1 MFHIYRAKIGKT
13 TLLSTALLL
22 SWFMLQGCA
31 TGPQPPTKVT
41 VGATEII
48 HVVEVDL
55 DFLTRIDTG
64 ARTTSI
70 HALDIK
76 IEDPAPKKK
85 DNIGKKISLTLINGK
100 DEKKRLQTTIV
111 DALQV
116 RNAQGVEVRYMI
128 PLTLRWHGIDKTI
141 NVNLRDRSAMTYKLL
156 IGRDWLSKDF
166 IVDVDIN
173 KNLKKR

>member
-1 MFHIYRAKIGKT
+1 MLKKPKLTVTKIF
-13 TLLSTALLL
+13 TLLIISI
-22 SWFMLQGCA
+22 SWVLLQGCA
-31 TGPQPPTKVT
+31 TSLQPPTKIT

-48 HVVEVDL
+48 HIVEADL
-55 DFLTRIDTG
+55 DFVTRIDTG
-64 ARTTSI
+64 ARTTSV

-76 IEDPAPKKK
+76 IENPAPRKK
-85 DNIGKKISLTLINGK
+85 DNVGKKISLTLVNGK
-100 DEKKRLQTTIV
+100 GEKKRLQTTIV

-128 PLTLRWHGIDKTI
+128 PLTLRWNGIDKTI
-141 NVNLRDRSAMTYKLL
+141 NVNLRNRSAMTYKLL

-173 KNLKKR
+173 KNLKSN

>member
-1 MFHIYRAKIGKT
+1 MFQMSRKIGKKT
-13 TLLSTALLL
+13 TLATAIIL

-31 TGPQPPTKVT
+31 TGPRPSAKVT

-48 HVVEVDL
+48 HVVDVHM

-76 IEDPAPKKK
+76 IENPSVKKK
-85 DNIGKKISLTLINGK
+85 SNIGKKISLTLVNGK
-100 DEKKRLQTTIV
+100 GEKKRLRTTIV
-111 DALQV
+111 DALEV

-141 NVNLRDRSAMTYKLL
+141 KVNLRDRSAMTYKLL

-173 KNLKKR
+173 KNLKKK

>member
-1 MFHIYRAKIGKT
+1 MKNRFT
-13 TLLSTALLL
+13 TRLRVTLCLFFGLSGLIF
-22 SWFMLQGCA
+22 SGCA
-31 TGPQPPTKVT
+31 TTSPTPDKMT

-48 HVVEVDL
+48 HVVEADL

-76 IEDPAPKKK
+76 IENPAVKKK

-100 DEKKRLQTTIV
+100 GERKRLQTTIV

-116 RNAQGVEVRYMI
+116 RNAQGVETRYMI
-128 PLTLRWHGIDKTI
+128 PLTLRWRGIDKTI
-141 NVNLRDRSAMTYKLL
+141 KVNLRDRSAMTYKLL

>member
-1 MFHIYRAKIGKT
+1 MI
-13 TLLSTALLL
+13 LSGIT
-22 SWFMLQGCA
+22 LQGCA
-31 TGPQPPTKVT
+31 TSPSPPTKVT

-48 HVVEVDL
+48 HVVEADL
-55 DFLTRIDTG
+55 DFVTRIDTG

-76 IEDPAPKKK
+76 IENPAPKKK

-100 DEKKRLQTTIV
+100 GEKKRLQTTII

-128 PLTLRWHGIDKTI
+128 PLTLRWQGIDKTI
-141 NVNLRDRSAMTYKLL
+141 NVNLRNRSAMTYKLL

-166 IVDVDIN
+166 IVDVDVN
-173 KNLKKR
+173 KNLKK

>member
-1 MFHIYRAKIGKT
+1 MLQTRRFRTGKT
-13 TLLSTALLL
+13 FILLL
-22 SWFMLQGCA
+22 MILAWVTLQGCA
-31 TGPQPPTKVT
+31 TSPPTPTKVT

-48 HVVEVDL
+48 HVVEADM
-55 DFLTRIDTG
+55 DFVTRIDTG
-64 ARTTSI
+64 ARTTSV

-85 DNIGKKISLTLINGK
+85 DNIGKKIALTLINGK
-100 DEKKRLQTTIV
+100 GEKKRLQTTIV

-128 PLTLRWHGIDKTI
+128 PLTLRWQGIDKTI
-141 NVNLRDRSAMTYKLL
+141 NVNLRNRSAMTYKLL

-173 KNLKKR
+173 KNLKK

>member
-1 MFHIYRAKIGKT
+1 MIQTQKLMLKRTFAP
-13 TLLSTALLL
+13 LLFGLICII
-22 SWFMLQGCA
+22 LQSCA
-31 TGPQPPTKVT
+31 TSPPTPTKIT

-48 HVVEVDL
+48 HVVEADL

-70 HALDIK
+70 HALE
-76 IEDPAPKKK
+76 IEIENPAKQKKA
-85 DNIGKKISLTLINGK
+85 NVGKKISLTLINGK
-100 DEKKRLQTTIV
+100 GEKKRLQTTII

-128 PLTLRWHGIDKTI
+128 PLTLRWQGIDKTI
-141 NVNLRDRSAMTYKLL
+141 NVNLRNRSAMTYKLL
-156 IGRDWLSKDF
+156 IGRDWLSQDF

-173 KNLKKR
+173 KNLKK

>member
-1 MFHIYRAKIGKT
+1 MFHIYRVKIGKT
-13 TLLSTALLL
+13 TLLSTVIML
-22 SWFMLQGCA
+22 SWLILQGCA
-31 TGPQPPTKVT
+31 TGPQAPAKIT
-41 VGATEII
+41 VGATEVI
-48 HVVEVDL
+48 HVVDVQM

-76 IEDPAPKKK
+76 IENPAARKK
-85 DNIGKKISLTLINGK
+85 DNVGKKISLTLINGK
-100 DEKKRLQTTIV
+100 GEKKLLQTTIV

-116 RNAQGVEVRYMI
+116 RNAQGVEIRYMI

>member
-1 MFHIYRAKIGKT
+1 MFRIFRAKIGRI
-13 TLLSTALLL
+13 LLPTVIFL
-22 SWFMLQGCA
+22 SWLLLQGCA
-31 TGPQPPTKVT
+31 AGPQAPTKIT
-41 VGATEII
+41 VGATEVIR
-48 HVVEVDL
+48 VVDVQM

-70 HALDIK
+70 NALDLE
-76 IEDPAPKKK
+76 IENPAAKKR
-85 DNIGKKISLTLINGK
+85 DNIGKKIAVTLVNGK
-100 DEKKRLQTTIV
+100 GEKKRLQTTIV

-141 NVNLRDRSAMTYKLL
+141 KVNLRDRSAMTYKLL

-173 KNLKKR
+173 KNPKKR